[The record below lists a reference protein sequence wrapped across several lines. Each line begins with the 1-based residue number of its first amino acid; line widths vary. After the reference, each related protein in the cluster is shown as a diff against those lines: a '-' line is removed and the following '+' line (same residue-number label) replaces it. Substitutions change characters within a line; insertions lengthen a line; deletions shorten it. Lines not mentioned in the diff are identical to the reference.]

1 MKKLYGTLDQ
11 HLGHFRRYSPEELGA
26 KITEAGFH
34 LETLRFLNR
43 AAVPGWWLNSRVLKR
58 RVMPKGQLKFFK
70 WIMPILKLELK
81 RPPSFGL
88 SLLALATKRRNDEC
102 ASCHRVVPTDV
113 RRPENTAVCGVACAP
128 HYPGFSPPWCCCP

>member
-1 MKKLYGTLDQ
+1 MARVQFGPP
-11 HLGHFRRYSPEELGA
+11 GRRFAVISAGIVLLVVVLVAGVGWYYSSLLRSAALTPDYSPEELRG
-26 KITEAGFH
+26 KITAAGFD

-70 WIMPILKLELK
+70 WIMPLLKLEEE

-88 SLLALATKRRNDEC
+88 SLLALATKRGEG
-102 ASCHRVVPTDV
+102 VPDRT
-113 RRPENTAVCGVACAP
+113 
-128 HYPGFSPPWCCCP
+128 